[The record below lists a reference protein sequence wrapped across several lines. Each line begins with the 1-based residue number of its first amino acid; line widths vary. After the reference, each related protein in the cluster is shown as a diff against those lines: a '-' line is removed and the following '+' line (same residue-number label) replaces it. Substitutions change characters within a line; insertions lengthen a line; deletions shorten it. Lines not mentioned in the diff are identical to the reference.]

1 MGFAVFHPSKGSGTG
16 GGTGHHID
24 RTPGHEHT
32 YAHADPARREL
43 NMNYP
48 LKGEVHKLSLPEA
61 INQRIEQ
68 GYQGKKAIRK
78 DAVKFL
84 SLVLTGSH
92 EDMIRL
98 SQDQVKFKEWQ
109 QANYDF
115 VAKEFGETNMM
126 RFTLHLDEKTPHL
139 HAVVVPLTE
148 DGRLSAKEV
157 MGNKKNLSLRQ
168 DRYAEAMEPFGLI
181 RGVRES
187 KARHTGEGWYLEHIK
202 TSQQSQNKATVP
214 TFGLK
219 EALRP
224 DKYLKDVKT
233 SLVALQQQ
241 NSDLLLDNQR
251 RVNQVRD
258 VQASQK
264 KAETG
269 AAQQREA
276 VQGIAEQ
283 LIQAG
288 QAGITL
294 NTSYALLKA
303 PKAVREAANAVFV
316 REVKKLEEERLKP
329 ITEACYR
336 EYYRLQDITK
346 TTKQEYDQLQKR
358 NNPETQ
364 QHIAKEASSRFNAEI
379 LERWGVKLR
388 PESDAY
394 QEIRKKATEYV
405 RKIASNIMQEVK
417 KALGL
422 DKPHQQSRGRGL

>member
-1 MGFAVFHPSKGSGTG
+1 MGFAVFHPSKGSGSG

-32 YAHADPARREL
+32 YAHTDPARREL
-43 NMNYP
+43 NINYP
-48 LKGEVHKLSLPEA
+48 LKGEAHKLSLPEA

-68 GYQGKKAIRK
+68 GYKGKKAIRK

-92 EDMIRL
+92 EDMINL
-98 SQDQVKFKEWQ
+98 SRDQVKFKEWQ

-115 VAKEFGETNMM
+115 VSKEFGEANIM
-126 RFTLHLDEKTPHL
+126 RFTLHMDEKTPHL

-202 TSQQSQNKATVP
+202 KSQESQNKVDIP

-219 EALRP
+219 DALNPAKYRKSVEA
-224 DKYLKDVKT
+224 
-233 SLVALQQQ
+233 SLIALQQQ
-241 NSDLLLDNQR
+241 NTELKLDNQR

-258 VQASQK
+258 IQIGQK
-264 KAETG
+264 KSEVSTV
-269 AAQQREA
+269 QQKEA
-276 VQGIAEQ
+276 VQSIAEQ

-288 QAGITL
+288 QAGIIL
-294 NTSYALLKA
+294 NSSYALLEA
-303 PKAVREAANAVFV
+303 PKAVREAANAAFV
-316 REVKKLEEERLKP
+316 REVRKLGEERLRP
-329 ITEACYR
+329 ITEECYR
-336 EYYRLQDITK
+336 EYHRLQDTSRL
-346 TTKQEYDQLQKR
+346 TREDYDQLQKR
-358 NNPETQ
+358 DSPESQ
-364 QHIAKEASSRFNAEI
+364 QKIAKEATARFHEEI
-379 LERWGVKLR
+379 QQRWGVQLR
-388 PESDAY
+388 PESATY
-394 QEIRKKATEYV
+394 LELRKKAMELV
-405 RKIASNIMQEVK
+405 RQIARNIIQEVR
-417 KALGL
+417 KALGM
-422 DKPHQQSRGRGL
+422 DKQRRQSRGLGM